1 MARESNRKRSTKSLS
16 RSTQPKNL
24 EKAPEWALASAMAS
38 SSSTAARCGQL
49 AKRHRD
55 VVFCSTAYH
64 RFTGQSS
71 AGQEPRHP
79 IKSYFNG
86 QDLIVDD
93 EPAIRYIVAKG
104 LLNDF
109 DAVDQ
114 AANGEVALDMIRGSN
129 YDCILLD
136 LKMPGINGQ
145 EVYERVARYDRRIT
159 DRIFVMT
166 GDTASPETASFLS
179 RVGNTVIHKPFTL
192 DGLRKNLRDGLLT
205 GSSTPK

>member
-1 MARESNRKRSTKSLS
+1 MYSDAVTMELHDNGPGIEPETLHKIFEPFYTTKEPGEGTGMGLS
-16 RSTQPKNL
+16 ICHGIVQQHGG
-24 EKAPEWALASAMAS
+24 EMWATSKK
-38 SSSTAARCGQL
+38 G
-49 AKRHRD
+49 
-55 VVFCSTAYH
+55 
-64 RFTGQSS
+64 TGQSS